1 MPPIQA
7 RGFTLIELV
16 VVLAVIATL
25 AAVALPKFVNMRQEA
40 RVATVNALYGA
51 VGSAANEL
59 RLKCRLTPSCNPNLG
74 NSSLTVNGV
83 AYQMNYGWP
92 DGGNAG
98 YGIDMA
104 VEISSQYAIVFTA
117 STETTSFQLAA
128 AADPANCAVDY
139 VGAWYGASNFAIN
152 KKTSGC

>member
-1 MPPIQA
+1 MPQIQS
-7 RGFTLIELV
+7 RGFTVIELIV
-16 VVLAVIATL
+16 VIAVIAIL
-25 AAVALPKFVNMRQEA
+25 AAIALPKFLNMRQEA
-40 RVATVNALYGA
+40 RVATIDALYAA

-59 RLKCRLTPSCNPNLG
+59 RLKCRLTPSCNPNAG
-74 NSSLTVNGV
+74 NSSLTVGGV

-104 VEISSQYAIVFTA
+104 VEISSQYSIVYNA
-117 STETTSFQLAA
+117 GAETTSFRLATA
-128 AADPANCAVDY
+128 TDPANCSVDY
-139 VGAWYGASNFAIN
+139 VGAWYGVNNFAIN